1 MAGTLSNTVR
11 LGYRPLLVLV
21 VLAGAFFVMR
31 VAMSV
36 FRNEPLPTQLRRDW
50 AQVSGRAEREQRVRL
65 VLVGEGFEQITDIQ
79 FVPPAFGAGKR
90 AVVLQKK
97 GTARLWDAPAA
108 AHVVRPGPPLLTVSV
123 KSESEMG
130 LLSLAFDPQH
140 KDNGRFYVH
149 YNPAQGE
156 RRTRIAEW
164 RLDLDSPLTSAR
176 ETRVLLEVPQPL
188 FSNHKGGTIAFG
200 PDRMLYIG
208 LGDGGG
214 GGDPEGNGQNPKTL
228 LGKILRI
235 DPTASE
241 RAPYTIPAGNLQPPH
256 FRPEIWAYG
265 LRNPWRFSFTPKG
278 ELIAADV
285 GQNRFEEI
293 DWIRPGDNLGWN
305 VREAG
310 HCFAPEQGCRSEGL
324 VDPIFEYGREL
335 GTSVTGG
342 FVYRGRALPDLQGK
356 YVFADFGSGR
366 LWALPLPE
374 QRGGAYS
381 VAEELGQWNIRPSTF
396 GQDADGELYIADYE
410 GGKIYRLAPR

>member
-1 MAGTLSNTVR
+1 MAGTLSNTLR

-21 VLAGAFFVMR
+21 VLAGAFFATR
-31 VAMSV
+31 IAMSLLK
-36 FRNEPLPTQLRRDW
+36 NEPLPAQLRRDW
-50 AQVSGRAEREQRVRL
+50 QQVSGRAEREQRLRL
-65 VLVGEGFEQITDIQ
+65 VLVGDGFEQITDIQ
-79 FVPPAFGAGKR
+79 FVPAAIGPANR

-97 GTARLWDAPAA
+97 GTARFWDAPQAA
-108 AHVVRPGPPLLTVSV
+108 QVVRPGPPLLTVAV

-130 LLSLAFDPQH
+130 LLSLAFEPQFA
-140 KDNGRFYVH
+140 GRFYVH
-149 YNPAQGE
+149 YNPEQGA

-164 RLDLDSPLTSAR
+164 KLDVSSPLSSAR
-176 ETRVLLEVPQPL
+176 ETRVLLEVPQP

-200 PDRMLYIG
+200 PDGMLYIG
-208 LGDGGG
+208 LGDGGSAA
-214 GGDPEGNGQNPKTL
+214 DPKGNGQNPKSL

-235 DPTASE
+235 DPSPDAG
-241 RAPYTIPAGNLQPPH
+241 APYTIPAGNLQPPQ
-256 FRPEIWAYG
+256 FKPEVWAYG
-265 LRNPWRFSFTPKG
+265 LRNPWRFSFAPNG
-278 ELIAADV
+278 ELIAGDV
-285 GQNRFEEI
+285 GQNRYEEI